1 MTPKPTAAE
10 KEAEREAAR
19 ERMRRELLEQ
29 NPSFNPSLARREVG
43 LLAPAPT
50 GAAGPPPDHAV
61 SLEAVRPAVPSK
73 VALAGV
79 ESAGAL
85 VALEPAAP
93 AVAMPLEPV
102 ATEPVPVPA
111 APAIQMAA
119 SPERARAEA
128 MRNFKAPPRSRKN
141 NVRVSHR
148 VYNLVAAYDAAHGR
162 ITKLKVLSWL
172 LYNHLPKAGKEV
184 PRYLTKEPPDE
195 AREFNL
201 SFVEDAGLQERFDR
215 LEAEGTPRVDIIEQ
229 IVLNNL
235 PEAERTYRP
244 KRRRRSL
251 L

>member
-10 KEAEREAAR
+10 KEAERQAAR
-19 ERMRRELLEQ
+19 ERMRQELLEQ

-43 LLAPAPT
+43 LLVPAPRSVDPPPER
-50 GAAGPPPDHAV
+50 ALPLEPGPPAAPRNA
-61 SLEAVRPAVPSK
+61 SPAEN
-73 VALAGV
+73 
-79 ESAGAL
+79 ESAGAPATSIPVVPG
-85 VALEPAAP
+85 VA
-93 AVAMPLEPV
+93 VPLESA
-102 ATEPVPVPA
+102 ATEPAPVPPA
-111 APAIQMAA
+111 VPTVRMAPL
-119 SPERARAEA
+119 PERARAEA
-128 MRNFKAPPRSRKN
+128 MRAFKTPPRSRKN

-172 LYNHLPKAGKEV
+172 LYNHLPKAGKEI
-184 PRYLTKEPPDE
+184 PRYLTKEPPEE
-195 AREFNL
+195 ARECNL
-201 SFVEDAGLQERFDR
+201 SFVEDAGLQERFDC

-235 PEAERTYRP
+235 PQAERTYRP

>member
-1 MTPKPTAAE
+1 
-10 KEAEREAAR
+10 
-19 ERMRRELLEQ
+19 MRRELLEQ

-85 VALEPAAP
+85 VALEP
-93 AVAMPLEPV
+93 V
-102 ATEPVPVPA
+102 ATEPAPVPA

-172 LYNHLPKAGKEV
+172 LYNHLPKAGKEI
-184 PRYLTKEPPDE
+184 PRYLTKEPPEE
-195 AREFNL
+195 ARECNL
-201 SFVEDAGLQERFDR
+201 SFVEDVGLQERFDR

-229 IVLNNL
+229 IVLKHGIQVN
-235 PEAERTYRP
+235 RDVRKRP
-244 KRRRRSL
+244 R
-251 L
+251 

>member
-10 KEAEREAAR
+10 KEAERQAAR
-19 ERMRRELLEQ
+19 ERMRQELLEQ

-43 LLAPAPT
+43 LLTPAPT
-50 GAAGPPPDHAV
+50 GFVSPPPD
-61 SLEAVRPAVPSK
+61 RAVPPEAAPLRNA
-73 VALAGV
+73 ALAAS

-85 VALEPAAP
+85 V
-93 AVAMPLEPV
+93 PLEPV
-102 ATEPVPVPA
+102 APAVAALPLPADAEPAPVLPA
-111 APAIQMAA
+111 SPAVRMAS

-172 LYNHLPKAGKEV
+172 LYNHLPKAGKEI
-184 PRYLTKEPPDE
+184 PRYLTKEPPEE
-195 AREFNL
+195 ARECNL
-201 SFVEDAGLQERFDR
+201 SFVEDVGLQERFDR